1 MAQESRT
8 GRPPGELSATAAAR
22 ALHRAVTGDHSQ
34 RQALAGAMHDA
45 AGRIE
50 QRHVF
55 LAKLGVV
62 AASAPDSATLSASVA
77 DLVVPEHAD
86 WCIIEVVDADRSRRC
101 LASTHVDPAL
111 DRAVRERIGRIEGGH
126 DDSPLAQVLK
136 TGKPMIGVVGPDSTW
151 LDHTRQQDRQ
161 LLQRLGI
168 HSLIVHPLLS
178 RGQPVGVMA
187 FLAADAARYGAD
199 ELNATGDVA
208 RRVAAALDNFLLAD
222 TLDAARRAEERAQQS
237 EHFLRTILS
246 SVGEGVIVYDRD
258 LRHQMW
264 NAFMEQLTGRREQE
278 VLGKG
283 ALDVFPHLREYG
295 VDLLLQ
301 RALAGETVQA
311 PDTPYRVPH
320 TRRSVWMSTSYSPQL
335 APTGEIIGVVGIVH
349 DVSERKRAE
358 EQLMHNALHDVLTGL
373 PNRALFL
380 DRLDRLLRHGTRD
393 ASFGFGVA
401 FLDVDRFKV
410 VNDSL
415 GHAAGDEMLIAI
427 ARRLESCLRLGDTVA
442 RFGGDEFAI
451 LLSGVHDVEDTTRV
465 ADRILHEFTDPF
477 KIGGQEVF
485 ASASMG
491 VALSTMGY
499 ADGDAMLRDADTA
512 MYRAK
517 GVGRGR
523 YEIFDRTMH
532 TQAVLQLE
540 LETDLRRALERTE
553 LVVHYQ
559 PIIDLRD
566 GRLSGFEALVRWQH
580 PTRGLMQPADFI
592 PLAEETGAIVP
603 IGWWVLREA
612 CRQMREWDELY
623 PDGELTV
630 SVNLSSRQF
639 SQPDLHE
646 QLDRILEE
654 TRFAPRRLKL
664 EITES
669 AVVQN
674 SSAAAITLAALR
686 ERGVQLCLDDF
697 GTGYSSL
704 GYLHAFPL
712 DTIKIDRTFVAALGN
727 DAPTTELLQTI
738 LDLGR
743 TLGMDAVAEGVE
755 NAEQLEM
762 LRALGPRHVQ
772 GYFFA
777 SPLQPAEAEALIR
790 EGTSWG

>member
-1 MAQESRT
+1 MAQESTT
-8 GRPPGELSATAAAR
+8 GRTPGELSATAAAR
-22 ALHRAVTGDHSQ
+22 ALHRAVTGDHTQ

-45 AGRIE
+45 ASRIE
-50 QRHVF
+50 ERHAF

-62 AASAPDSATLSASVA
+62 AASAPDGATLATNIASI
-77 DLVVPEHAD
+77 VVPGQAD
-86 WCIIEVVDADRSRRC
+86 WCIIEVLEADGARRC
-101 LASTHVDPAL
+101 VASTHAEAHL
-111 DRAVRERIGRIEGGH
+111 NTAAAARIGRIDGGP
-126 DDSPLAQVLK
+126 DESPLAQVLR
-136 TGKPMIGVVGPDSTW
+136 TGKPMIGVVGPDSEW
-151 LDHTRQQDRQ
+151 LDGTRQQDRG
-161 LLQRLGI
+161 LLQQFGI
-168 HSLIVHPLLS
+168 HSFIVHPLLS
-178 RGQPVGVMA
+178 RGRPVGVLA
-187 FLAADAARYGAD
+187 FMSSNAQRYGAD

-222 TLDAARRAEERAQQS
+222 TLEAARRAEERAQQS

-246 SVGEGVIVYDRD
+246 SVGEGVIVYDRE

-278 VLGKG
+278 VLGKR

-295 VDLLLQ
+295 VDMLLQ

-311 PDTPYRVPH
+311 PDTPYRVAH
-320 TRRSVWMSTSYSPQL
+320 TGRSGWTSTSYSPHL

-415 GHAAGDEMLIAI
+415 GHAAGDEMLITI

-465 ADRILHEFTDPF
+465 ADRILHEFVEPF
-477 KIGGQEVF
+477 TIGGQEVF

-491 VALSTMGY
+491 VSLSAMGY
-499 ADGDAMLRDADTA
+499 TDGDAMLRDADTA

-523 YEIFDRTMH
+523 YEIFDGAMH

-540 LETDLRRALERTE
+540 LETDLRRAMERDE
-553 LVVHYQ
+553 LLVHYQ
-559 PIIDLRD
+559 PIVDLAD
-566 GRLSGFEALVRWQH
+566 GRLAGFEALVRWQH
-580 PTRGLMQPADFI
+580 PTRGLMQPPDFI

-612 CRQMREWDELY
+612 CRQMRAWDDLY
-623 PDGELTV
+623 PDSELTV
-630 SVNLSSRQF
+630 SVNLSGRQF
-639 SQPDLHE
+639 AQPDLSE
-646 QLDRILEE
+646 QIDRILTE
-654 TRFAPRRLKL
+654 TGFNPRRLKL

-674 SSAAAITLAALR
+674 STAAAITLGELR
-686 ERGVQLCLDDF
+686 GRGVQLCLDDF

-704 GYLHAFPL
+704 GYLHSFPL

-738 LDLGR
+738 LELGR
-743 TLGMDAVAEGVE
+743 NLGMDAVAEGVE

-777 SPLQPAEAEALIR
+777 SPLQPDEAEALIR
-790 EGTSWG
+790 EGRSWD

>member
-1 MAQESRT
+1 MSQEPRT

-45 AGRIE
+45 VSRIE
-50 QRHVF
+50 ERQAF

-62 AASAPDSATLSASVA
+62 AASAPDTAALATNIAG
-77 DLVVPEHAD
+77 LVVPQHAD
-86 WCIIEVVDADRSRRC
+86 WCFIEVVDADGSRRC
-101 LASTHVDPAL
+101 LASIHADPEL
-111 DRAVRERIGRIEGGH
+111 DGTARRRLGRIEPGP
-126 DDSPLAQVLK
+126 DASPFAEVLQ
-136 TGKPMIGVVGPDSTW
+136 TGKPMIGVLGADGGWVDRS
-151 LDHTRQQDRQ
+151 REQDRD
-161 LLQRLGI
+161 LIRRLGV
-168 HSLIVHPLLS
+168 HSYIVHPLLS

-187 FLAADAARYGAD
+187 FMAADPTRYGAD
-199 ELNATGDVA
+199 ELNATGDIA

-222 TLDAARRAEERAQQS
+222 TLEAARRAEERAQQS

-246 SVGEGVIVYDRD
+246 SVGEGVIVYDRE

-278 VLGKG
+278 VIGKR

-295 VDLLLQ
+295 VDHLMQ
-301 RALAGETVQA
+301 RALAGETVHA
-311 PDTPYRVPH
+311 PDMPYRVPH
-320 TRRSVWMSTSYSPQL
+320 TGRSGWMSTSYSPHV

-451 LLSGVHDVEDTTRV
+451 LLSGVHDVEGTTRV
-465 ADRILHEFTDPF
+465 AERILHEFAEPF
-477 KIGGQEVF
+477 VLNGQEVF

-491 VALSTMGY
+491 ISLSTMGY
-499 ADGDAMLRDADTA
+499 TDGDAMLRDADTA

-523 YEIFDRTMH
+523 FEIFDRAMH

-540 LETDLRRALERTE
+540 LETDLRRALERGE

-559 PIIDLRD
+559 PIVDLRD
-566 GRLSGFEALVRWQH
+566 GRLAGFEALVRWQH

-623 PDGELTV
+623 PGSELTV
-630 SVNLSSRQF
+630 SVNVSARQF
-639 SQPDLHE
+639 AQPDLEE
-646 QLDRILEE
+646 QLDRILLE
-654 TRFAPRRLKL
+654 TRFDPRRLKL

-669 AVVQN
+669 AVVRN
-674 SSAAAITLAALR
+674 SAAAAVTLAALR

-738 LDLGR
+738 LELGR
-743 TLGMDAVAEGVE
+743 TLGMDAIAEGVE
-755 NAEQLEM
+755 SAEQLEA
-762 LRALGPRHVQ
+762 LKALGPRHVQ

-777 SPLQPAEAEALIR
+777 SPLLPAEAEALIR
-790 EGTSWG
+790 EGRSW

>member
-1 MAQESRT
+1 
-8 GRPPGELSATAAAR
+8 
-22 ALHRAVTGDHSQ
+22 
-34 RQALAGAMHDA
+34 MHDA

-50 QRHVF
+50 ERHAF
-55 LAKLGVV
+55 LAKLGVA
-62 AASAPDSATLSASVA
+62 AASAPDTGTLAASIA
-77 DLVVPEHAD
+77 GLVVPGQAD
-86 WCIIEVVDADRSRRC
+86 WCIIEVVDTDGARRC
-101 LASTHVDPAL
+101 LASTHADAAHES
-111 DRAVRERIGRIEGGH
+111 AVRARIGRIEPGPDG
-126 DDSPLAQVLK
+126 SPLAEVLH
-136 TGKPMIGVVGPDSTW
+136 TGKPMIGVIGADGDWVEGTREQDSR
-151 LDHTRQQDRQ
+151 LIRQ
-161 LLQRLGI
+161 LGI
-168 HSLIVHPLLS
+168 RSYIVHPLLS
-178 RGQPVGVMA
+178 RGHPVGVMA

-222 TLDAARRAEERAQQS
+222 TLEAARRAEERAQQS

-246 SVGEGVIVYDRD
+246 SVDEGVIVYDRE

-278 VLGKG
+278 VLGKR

-301 RALAGETVQA
+301 RALAGETVNA

-320 TRRSVWMSTSYSPQL
+320 TGRSGWMSTSYSPHV

-451 LLSGVHDVEDTTRV
+451 LLSGVHDVEGTTRV
-465 ADRILHEFTDPF
+465 AERILHEFVEPF
-477 KIGGQEVF
+477 VLNGQEVF

-491 VALSTMGY
+491 ISLSSMGY
-499 ADGDAMLRDADTA
+499 SDGDAMLRDADTA

-523 YEIFDRTMH
+523 FEIFDRTMH

-540 LETDLRRALERTE
+540 LETDLRRALEREE

-559 PIIDLRD
+559 PIVDLRD
-566 GRLSGFEALVRWQH
+566 GRLAGFEALVRWQH
-580 PTRGLMQPADFI
+580 PRRGLMQPADFI
-592 PLAEETGAIVP
+592 SLAEETGAIVP

-612 CRQMREWDELY
+612 CRQMREWDDLY

-630 SVNLSSRQF
+630 SVNVSGRQF
-639 SQPDLHE
+639 AQPDLHE
-646 QLDRILEE
+646 QLDRILAE
-654 TRFAPRRLKL
+654 TRFEARRLKL

-669 AVVQN
+669 AVVRD
-674 SSAAAITLAALR
+674 SAAAAITLATLR

-738 LDLGR
+738 LELGR
-743 TLGMDAVAEGVE
+743 TLGMEAIAEGVE
-755 NAEQLEM
+755 SAEQLE
-762 LRALGPRHVQ
+762 LLKALGPRHVQ
-772 GYFFA
+772 GFFFA
-777 SPLQPAEAEALIR
+777 SPLLPAEAEALIR
-790 EGTSWG
+790 EGRSWQ